1 MEIFPLSRQVT
12 ASIVLYNHDAGDVRV
27 LFEALANDPALS
39 HWVVVNNGG
48 AEEAC
53 ALAASLG
60 GRCLSP
66 GRNLGF
72 GAAHNLALGSLV
84 DTPARYHLVLNPD
97 IHLEKGVLAELAA
110 IMDSSPETGILMP
123 RVVYP
128 NGSTQY
134 LCKLLPAP
142 IDLILR
148 RFTGGLWHRFFQ
160 DRMDRYDMKFFD
172 YSRPAYVP
180 VLSGCFMFTR
190 RSVLEAVG
198 RFDERFF
205 LYMEDVDL
213 CRRMGGISRLLFWPG
228 ITVTH
233 GHGQGSYKDSRL
245 LRLHIRAAI
254 AYFNK
259 WGWFNDPVRSARNH
273 FGLTELDNE
282 SAPSVSG
289 NLQEG
294 KPDRAKVIR

>member
-1 MEIFPLSRQVT
+1 MLVGETLDCSPQNHGDIPFVTQVT

-97 IHLEKGVLAELAA
+97 IHLKKGVLAELAA
-110 IMDSSPETGILMP
+110 IVDSSPETGILMP

-160 DRMDRYDMKFFD
+160 DPMDRYDMKFFD
-172 YSRPAYVP
+172 YCHPAYVP

-198 RFDERFF
+198 RFDERFLF
-205 LYMEDVDL
+205 TW
-213 CRRMGGISRLLFWPG
+213 RMWTLSADGRYFATPVLARDHRYPRSWAGIL
-228 ITVTH
+228 
-233 GHGQGSYKDSRL
+233 QG
-245 LRLHIRAAI
+245 
-254 AYFNK
+254 
-259 WGWFNDPVRSARNH
+259 
-273 FGLTELDNE
+273 
-282 SAPSVSG
+282 
-289 NLQEG
+289 
-294 KPDRAKVIR
+294 